1 MFGLG
6 NNRVKKTLQKAFS
19 ECLAPLKDELG
30 NVPVEMQTDAAI
42 NAHMLGICE
51 GYAQANN
58 ISKQQS
64 IAIIVDAV
72 FEEVYRR
79 ESTLVL
85 TKVDQW
91 RADANSDFIP
101 AYDEAKA
108 TTEKNTDNLDIDWF
122 KEYATSHF
130 EPADNLML

>member
-6 NNRVKKTLQKAFS
+6 NGRIKKTLQNKIS

-30 NVPVEMQTDAAI
+30 NVPVEMQTNASF

-51 GYAQANN
+51 GYAQSNN
-58 ISKQQS
+58 ISKPQS

-72 FEEVYRR
+72 FEEIYRR

-85 TKVDQW
+85 TQVDQW
-91 RADANSDFIP
+91 RAENNDDFMRTFEETKNKTANTNQL
-101 AYDEAKA
+101 EL
-108 TTEKNTDNLDIDWF
+108 NWF
-122 KEYATSHF
+122 KQYAAEQF
-130 EPADNLML
+130 EPANNLML